1 MYNLSINVLPFS
13 DIETDTN
20 AIRVIQ
26 FGDSVV
32 LECTV
37 YGDSSIGIDWTF
49 DGSSYTS
56 SVEDSSYDSEMY
68 CLKSNI
74 TLSSVADVDDGDYVC
89 AHSQDSSLDFDFTL
103 DVYSKSKLTVY
114 NFNNMMLDLK

>member
-1 MYNLSINVLPFS
+1 MISQNFS

-37 YGDSSIGIDWTF
+37 FGDSSISIDWSF
-49 DGSSYTS
+49 DDSSYSTS
-56 SVEDSSYDSEMY
+56 VVDSSYDSAEY
-68 CLKSNI
+68 CLKSNV
-74 TLSSVADVDDGDYVC
+74 TVSSVDDANDGNFTC
-89 AHSQDSSLDFDFTL
+89 AHGQDSSLSFDFQL
-103 DVYSKSKLTVY
+103 DVYSKFSGQ
-114 NFNNMMLDLK
+114 

>member
-1 MYNLSINVLPFS
+1 M
-13 DIETDTN
+13 
-20 AIRVIQ
+20 IQ

-37 YGDSSIGIDWTF
+37 YGDSSIGIDWTL

-56 SVEDSSYDSEMY
+56 SVEDSSYDSAMY

-74 TLSSVADVDDGDYVC
+74 TLSSVDDMDDGSYTC
-89 AHSQDSSLDFDFTL
+89 AHSQDSSLDFDFTV
-103 DVYSKSKLTVY
+103 DVYSKCKFKLYTI
-114 NFNNMMLDLK
+114 FKTWCLT

>member
-1 MYNLSINVLPFS
+1 M
-13 DIETDTN
+13 
-20 AIRVIQ
+20 IQ

-56 SVEDSSYDSEMY
+56 SVEDSSYDSAMY
-68 CLKSNI
+68 CLKSNV
-74 TLSSVADVDDGDYVC
+74 TLSSVDDIDDGNYTC
-89 AHSQDSSLDFDFTL
+89 AHSQDSSLDFDFTV
-103 DVYSKSKLTVY
+103 DVYSKCK
-114 NFNNMMLDLK
+114 FHLDTIFKKWSSLSQAYKIILFFRCFHG